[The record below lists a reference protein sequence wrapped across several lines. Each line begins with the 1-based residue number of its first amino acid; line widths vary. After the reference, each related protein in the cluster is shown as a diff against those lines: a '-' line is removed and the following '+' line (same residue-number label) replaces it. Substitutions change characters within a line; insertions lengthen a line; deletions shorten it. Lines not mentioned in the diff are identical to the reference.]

1 MELQHIGHEHP
12 LVFIQHPI
20 VASEEENEEYN
31 CLGCGKPVE
40 GWCYG
45 CNECKLYM
53 HKECAELDLDP
64 HLNHPFHPQHLLS
77 FSPRSPYHGPYK
89 CRLCFNTFW
98 GFAYYCA
105 TCEFD
110 LHINCALLQSSMSA
124 NFPNAL
130 HPHPLFFIQNHD
142 DQVKHDCSAYTDE
155 RSKEELSESLNLIT
169 DIVEQRS
176 VGELMVASEIKHAY
190 HDHNL
195 TLTFSG
201 EIDGDS
207 QCDGCM
213 RPISTPS
220 YSCDQCKFFLH
231 KDCAELPRTMRHPFH
246 KHLLTLTNSDFYL
259 KCTGCRREYHGF
271 SYRCC
276 KNDCS
281 QIVHPEVNFDLQ
293 CMLFSDTL
301 KHPSHEHSLFLVH
314 KFDGVCSGCLT
325 GRYLWHNNIAYRE
338 VTTSKVCVSACSE
351 LYKNVEVGR
360 ALNHMK
366 ILRDENK
373 ALKTKVEEM
382 KGKVEE

>member
-40 GWCYG
+40 GCY
-45 CNECKLYM
+45 CCSTSDCDYLA
-53 HKECAELDLDP
+53 HV
-64 HLNHPFHPQHLLS
+64 H
-77 FSPRSPYHGPYK
+77 
-89 CRLCFNTFW
+89 
-98 GFAYYCA
+98 CA
-105 TCEFD
+105 TDETIWGGTIVLED
-110 LHINCALLQSSMSA
+110 
-124 NFPNAL
+124 
-130 HPHPLFFIQNHD
+130 
-142 DQVKHDCSAYTDE
+142 TDE

-325 GRYLWHNNIAYRE
+325 GRYLWHNNIAY
-338 VTTSKVCVSACSE
+338 
-351 LYKNVEVGR
+351 
-360 ALNHMK
+360 
-366 ILRDENK
+366 
-373 ALKTKVEEM
+373 
-382 KGKVEE
+382 